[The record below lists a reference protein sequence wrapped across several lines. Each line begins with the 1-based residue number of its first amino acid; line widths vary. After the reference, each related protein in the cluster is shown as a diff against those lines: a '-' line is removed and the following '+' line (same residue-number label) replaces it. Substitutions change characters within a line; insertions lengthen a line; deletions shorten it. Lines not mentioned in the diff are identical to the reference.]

1 MPEVQHQSRT
11 EFSKCLHAVDGTP
24 HATHRSFHTDTKE
37 FATRFMT
44 DFKADIE
51 SRARTSTV
59 RFSLVSFGTNV
70 DDTIA
75 LDDDLQKT
83 ITDTN
88 KIVSSGGWT
97 NTEQAIAQCDQTL
110 NSVGFSSLRYILLFT
125 DGAPTARG
133 AGATGQGSGC
143 DGDGGPAGSPCRIA
157 AVTAANDAKADGIEV
172 ITVAVN
178 TGDLDVNFLYTLN
191 STGLGFTVDDFD
203 DADEVTDKILGEID
217 ISCPPSP

>member
-1 MPEVQHQSRT
+1 
-11 EFSKCLHAVDGTP
+11 
-24 HATHRSFHTDTKE
+24 
-37 FATRFMT
+37 MT

-75 LDDDLQKT
+75 LGDDLQKT

-88 KIVSSGGWT
+88 KIVYSGGWT

-125 DGAPTARG
+125 DGAPTVFG
-133 AGATGQGSGC
+133 T
-143 DGDGGPAGSPCRIA
+143 
-157 AVTAANDAKADGIEV
+157 
-172 ITVAVN
+172 N
-178 TGDLDVNFLYTLN
+178 TGSSRTQTRMRRRVAGVRQSSQIYRASTLAGTLRRRDVHQSLN
-191 STGLGFTVDDFD
+191 
-203 DADEVTDKILGEID
+203 AI
-217 ISCPPSP
+217 

>member
-1 MPEVQHQSRT
+1 
-11 EFSKCLHAVDGTP
+11 
-24 HATHRSFHTDTKE
+24 
-37 FATRFMT
+37 MT

-59 RFSLVSFGTNV
+59 RFSLVSFGTGV
-70 DDTIA
+70 DDEIT
-75 LDDDLQKT
+75 LGDDLQKT

-88 KIVSSGGWT
+88 KIVYSGGWT
-97 NTEQAIAQCDQTL
+97 NTEQAIARCDQTL

-125 DGAPTARG
+125 DGAPTVFG
-133 AGATGQGSGC
+133 TNTGGPIAGGPSPGC
-143 DGDGGPAGSPCRIA
+143 DNDGGPAGSPCRTA

-203 DADEVTDKILGEID
+203 DAEEVTDKILGEID
-217 ISCPPSP
+217 ISCPQSP